1 MKFGLGE
8 GRDPGEFEQL
18 VDDALESVRR
28 ANA

>member
-8 GRDPGEFEQL
+8 GTKPEEFEQQ
-18 VDDALESVRR
+18 VDDALEQVRR